1 MVLSIFM
8 LGNSSDAFLLLRLT
22 DAAGGP
28 KFIPLMW
35 AALHVVK
42 TVSSVVGG
50 SASDRFGRRRLI
62 AGGWSVYALVYVGF
76 ALSTSLT
83 MLVIWFMLY
92 GVYYGCVEGAERA
105 LIADFALPS
114 QKGTAFG
121 IYNGV
126 AGLGALISSVVFGVL
141 WKMFGP
147 AVAFGSGAAL
157 AIIAAFLLFILVPA
171 PSPAPVL
178 APARKV

>member
-1 MVLSIFM
+1 LVVLSIFT

-35 AALHVVK
+35 AMLHVVK
-42 TVSSVVGG
+42 TVSSVIGG

-62 AGGWSVYALVYVGF
+62 ASGWIVYALVYMGF
-76 ALSTSLT
+76 AFSTSLAP
-83 MLVIWFMLY
+83 LVTWFMIY
-92 GVYYGCVEGAERA
+92 GVYYGCVEGTERA
-105 LIADFALPS
+105 LVADFALPS

-126 AGLGALISSVVFGVL
+126 SGIGALISSVVFGVV
-141 WKMFGP
+141 WKMFG
-147 AVAFGSGAAL
+147 AQIAFASGAGL
-157 AIIAAFLLFILVPA
+157 AVLAAILLFILVPP
-171 PSPAPVL
+171 PS
-178 APARKV
+178 RKV